1 MHKHGMATPLAFSG
15 QKTCACVLFAWLLVV
30 LSMVAACT
38 AQAGGY
44 LRWGPDAGLWVFG
57 LQIDT
62 WAKWAGVMC
71 FVLVTQGLQVLSD
84 EIISP
89 FILNTIM
96 DHKDRTIWFSYA
108 ESQMICQCYYLF
120 SAVSK
125 LVHVAIAISQ
135 VDFIVAVI
143 ATDIIVSCYTT
154 HIFLQAKTQHVEL
167 AHALLHRT
175 QQAPADED
183 MCSPEDA
190 ATDAHF

>member
-1 MHKHGMATPLAFSG
+1 MATALAFSG

-71 FVLVTQGLQVLSD
+71 FVLVTEGLQVLSD

-167 AHALLHRT
+167 VHALLHT
-175 QQAPADED
+175 LQQAPADED

-190 ATDAHF
+190 ANDAHF